1 MRWMIIFLLGLPVV
15 TSAQF
20 TTIQLPTT
28 DIIRD
33 IECRDSIC
41 IASDN
46 RESVFFSADHFNS
59 NRSLTLPVLE
69 GEYKTKFRYWDDS
82 TYFALLNS
90 GGSSLFR
97 SRLIVSLDYG
107 ETWSVLW
114 DDLGAMNDFSVLND
128 STIILVGLGG
138 RVFYSTNSGAVW
150 INESQG
156 NNPVFV
162 VEADHDSVI
171 IIGELA
177 RTYTTTSFFNSFFGA
192 SIHTNLIGRSI
203 AFTENGNVFLASS
216 LNQGCCAVI
225 YKSLNYGDTWQ
236 KKTPFLDNYNI
247 WQLAF
252 QDSLIGYAS
261 GKYIPQDT
269 GMVFTTIDGGETW
282 NTSVRVPTNRQLL
295 SIAVANDTTVL
306 IGATGGKL
314 FRWNP
319 KQWTTD
325 LASASPPFSLS
336 LQPNPASATQQL
348 SIRSDQY
355 GQATISIYDIHGR
368 PIEYIPSSI
377 IMPGEQTISVDISSW
392 PAGIYVYRV
401 EMNGEYVTLKGQKV

>member
-1 MRWMIIFLLGLPVV
+1 MRIVFFSCLFSPLVLF
-15 TSAQF
+15 SQF

-28 DIIRD
+28 AVIRD
-33 IECRDSIC
+33 IACKDSLC

-46 RESVFFSADHFNS
+46 RESLFISKDYFHSQ
-59 NRSLTLPVLE
+59 RSIKVPALDD
-69 GEYKTKFRYWDDS
+69 EYKIRFRYWDDS
-82 TYFALLNS
+82 TYYALMAS
-90 GGSSLFR
+90 GGASLFR
-97 SRLIVSLDYG
+97 CRVLKSTDYG
-107 ETWSVLW
+107 ETWEALW
-114 DDLGAMNDFSVLND
+114 DQLGTIEDFTLLND
-128 STIILVGLGG
+128 STIIIVGLGG
-138 RVFYSTNSGAVW
+138 RRFYTTDFGSTW
-150 INESQG
+150 IDESILYD
-156 NNPVFV
+156 PSFV
-162 VEADHDSVI
+162 VEAYSDSVI
-171 IIGELA
+171 IIGKFEGTISTSNLF
-177 RTYTTTSFFNSFFGA
+177 TTKFGA
-192 SIHTNLIGRSI
+192 STGPGLLSRSI
-203 AFTENGNVFLASS
+203 AFNGAGMSYLATSTNQQGKTRLFKSS
-216 LNQGCCAVI
+216 NW
-225 YKSLNYGDTWQ
+225 GDTWEVVG
-236 KKTPFLDNYNI
+236 LWDNYNI

-282 NTSVRVPTNRQLL
+282 DTSVRVPTNRQLL

-319 KQWTTD
+319 RQWTTD
-325 LASASPPFSLS
+325 LASATPPFSLS

-348 SIRSDQY
+348 SIQSDSY

-368 PIEYIPSSI
+368 LIEYIPSSI